1 MAEKSQK
8 SYYVK
13 SGLFSFF
20 EKGSMFV
27 FGFLGFALLAR
38 ILTQVEMGIW
48 VTFMTTA
55 AMVEVGIVGLL
66 QNAMVKYLS
75 IAKEIDYGKIILA
88 TITLYLIV
96 AFSFAVLIFFSAPY
110 LVDFLV
116 NETDA
121 SYRPELASLFQLF
134 CILLF
139 ALIPFYLFNFIQQAN
154 LSFAGIFWSNFARKG
169 IFFSYVLVAYF
180 AEWKLILGNLLK
192 IQIIAAILGS
202 TIAWYFGKK
211 YFIVKEYKIDWE
223 WVKEL
228 FRFGKFT
235 FGTNLS
241 TMLYKGIDKLM
252 LARYT
257 SAISVALYDAAIKIT
272 NLVDVPAMTVAS
284 VVFPQSAIQSDQN
297 DPARIKALYEKSVG
311 AILAI
316 ILPFILVV
324 FLIPKIT
331 IWIVVGEQYLDAA
344 PVLRL
349 TILYGVF
356 LPFAIQFGTIL
367 DSIGRPKINFA
378 FTLVGVTLNVFLNYF
393 FIKVLNLGIY
403 GAAYGTLLT
412 YGISFALYQMV
423 LRRMFGVNAL
433 MAFSYIPGFYRQ
445 GWGILKNFLDKK
457 KVTKEEHSETL

>member
-1 MAEKSQK
+1 MAEESQK

-38 ILTQVEMGIW
+38 ILTKQEMGIW
-48 VTFMTTA
+48 VLFMTTA
-55 AMVEVGIVGLL
+55 AMVEVSIVGLL

-75 IAKEIDYGKIILA
+75 IANKKDYGRIILA
-88 TITLYLIV
+88 TLTLYVIV
-96 AFSFAVLIFFSAPY
+96 ATLLAAILFFSAPLLAEY
-110 LVDFLV
+110 LTT
-116 NETDA
+116 EGDA
-121 SYRPELASLFQLF
+121 AFQTQLAYLFKLF
-134 CILLF
+134 CLLLF
-139 ALIPFYLFNFIQQAN
+139 ILIPFYLFNFIQQAN
-154 LSFAGIFWSNFARKG
+154 LSFEGIFWSNFSRKG
-169 IFFSYVLVAYF
+169 IFFSYVLISYF
-180 AEWKLILGNLLK
+180 GTWQLKLENLLLV
-192 IQIIAAILGS
+192 QIIGATLGS
-202 TIAWYFGKK
+202 FIAWNFGKK
-211 YFIVKEYKIDWE
+211 YLKIQEYKIDWA

-252 LARYT
+252 LGSFAGT
-257 SAISVALYDAAIKIT
+257 VPTALYDAAIKVT

-284 VVFPQSAIQSDQN
+284 VVFPQSSIQSDKN
-297 DPARIKALYEKSVG
+297 DPARIKALYEQSVG

-324 FLIPKIT
+324 FMIPEFT
-331 IWIVVGEQYLDAA
+331 IWVVAGNDYLDAA

-349 TILYGVF
+349 TVLYGLF

-367 DSIGRPKINFA
+367 DSIGRPKINFV
-378 FTLVGVTLNVFLNYF
+378 FTLIGVITNVTLNYI
-393 FIKVLNLGIY
+393 FIKVLNMGIY

-412 YGISFALYQMV
+412 YGISFALYQIV
-423 LRRMFGVNAL
+423 LRRMFKVNAL
-433 MAFSYIPGFYRQ
+433 MAFTHIPGFYRQ
-445 GWGILKNFLDKK
+445 GWDILNGFLKK
-457 KVTKEEHSETL
+457 KK

>member
-1 MAEKSQK
+1 VAEESQK

-38 ILTQVEMGIW
+38 ILPKYEMGIW
-48 VTFMTTA
+48 VVFMTTA
-55 AMVEVGIVGLL
+55 AMVEVSIVGLL

-75 IAKEIDYGKIILA
+75 IASKKDYGRIILA

-96 AFSFAVLIFFSAPY
+96 ATTFATILFFSAPF
-110 LVDFLV
+110 LADFLTT
-116 NETDA
+116 EEDA
-121 SYRPELASLFQLF
+121 VFRPELTQLLRLF

-139 ALIPFYLFNFIQQAN
+139 VLIPCYLFNFIQQAN
-154 LSFAGIFWSNFARKG
+154 LSFEGIFWSNFGRKI
-169 IFFSYVLVAYF
+169 IFFVYVMIAYF
-180 AEWKLILGNLLK
+180 ASWKIELVTLIQMQILG
-192 IQIIAAILGS
+192 AILGS
-202 TIAWYFGKK
+202 IIAWRFGKK
-211 YFIVKEYKIDWE
+211 YFIIDEYKIDWA

-252 LARYT
+252 LARY
-257 SAISVALYDAAIKIT
+257 AGAVPAALYDAAIKIT

-284 VVFPQSAIQSDQN
+284 VVFPQSSIQSDKN
-297 DPARIKALYEKSVG
+297 DPTRIKALYEQSVG

-316 ILPFILVV
+316 ILPFILVI
-324 FLIPKIT
+324 FLIPEFT
-331 IWIVVGEQYLDAA
+331 IWIVAGEKYLEAA

-367 DSIGRPKINFA
+367 DSIGRPKINFT
-378 FTLVGVTLNVFLNYF
+378 FTLIGVILNVTLNYI
-393 FIKVLNLGIY
+393 FIKILDMGIY

-412 YGISFALYQMV
+412 YGISFALYQIV
-423 LRRMFGVNAL
+423 LRRMFKVNAFL
-433 MAFSYIPGFYRQ
+433 AFTHIPGFYRQ
-445 GWGILKNFLDKK
+445 GWAIVTGFLAKRK
-457 KVTKEEHSETL
+457 TTK

>member
-1 MAEKSQK
+1 VAEESQK

-38 ILTQVEMGIW
+38 ILTKSEMGIW
-48 VTFMTTA
+48 VIFMTTA
-55 AMVEVGIVGLL
+55 AMVEVSIVGLL

-75 IAKEIDYGKIILA
+75 IASKKDYGRIIIA
-88 TITLYLIV
+88 TLTLYFVV
-96 AFSFAVLIFFSAPY
+96 AAGFAILLFFSAP
-110 LVDFLV
+110 
-116 NETDA
+116 A
-121 SYRPELASLFQLF
+121 LASFLTEETGAAYQPQLANLFRLF
-134 CILLF
+134 CLLLF
-139 ALIPFYLFNFIQQAN
+139 ILIPFYLFNFIQQAN
-154 LSFAGIFWSNFARKG
+154 LSFEGIFWSNFARKVV
-169 IFFSYVLVAYF
+169 FFSYVLVAY
-180 AEWKLILGNLLK
+180 LGSWQLNLSTLLTM
-192 IQIIAAILGS
+192 QIIGAFLGS
-202 TIAWYFGKK
+202 CMAIYFGKK
-211 YFIVKEYKIDWE
+211 YFIIQEYKIDWS

-252 LARYT
+252 LASFT
-257 SAISVALYDAAIKIT
+257 GAVSVALYDAAIRVT

-284 VVFPQSAIQSDQN
+284 VVFPQSSIQSDKD
-297 DPARIKALYEKSVG
+297 DPARIKALYEQSVG

-324 FLIPKIT
+324 FLIPEFT
-331 IWIVVGEQYLDAA
+331 IWVVAGDEYLEAA

-367 DSIGRPKINFA
+367 DSIGRPKINFT
-378 FTLVGVTLNVFLNYF
+378 FTLIGVILNVSLNYI
-393 FIKVLNLGIY
+393 FIKVLDIGIY

-412 YGISFALYQMV
+412 YTISFTLYQIV
-423 LRRMFGVNAL
+423 LRKMFKVNAFL
-433 MAFSYIPGFYRQ
+433 AFTHIPDFYRQ
-445 GWGILKNFLDKK
+445 GWDIVKDFLDKK
-457 KVTKEEHSETL
+457 KALKM

>member
-1 MAEKSQK
+1 
-8 SYYVK
+8 
-13 SGLFSFF
+13 
-20 EKGSMFV
+20 MFV

-38 ILTQVEMGIW
+38 ILPPREMGIW
-48 VTFMTTA
+48 VVFMTTA
-55 AMVEVGIVGLL
+55 ALVEVSIVGLL

-75 IAKEIDYGKIILA
+75 IASKKDYGRIILA
-88 TITLYLIV
+88 TMTLYLIV
-96 AFSFAVLIFFSAPY
+96 ATAFAAILFFSAPF
-110 LVDFLV
+110 LADFLT
-116 NETDA
+116 TDEDA
-121 SYRPELASLFQLF
+121 IYRPQLILLFKLF

-139 ALIPFYLFNFIQQAN
+139 ALIPCYLFNFIQQAN
-154 LSFAGIFWSNFARKG
+154 LSFEGIFWSNFGRKI
-169 IFFSYVLVAYF
+169 IFFTYVVIAYF
-180 AEWKLILGNLLK
+180 GSWKLELTTLLTMQILG
-192 IQIIAAILGS
+192 ASLGS
-202 TIAWYFGKK
+202 LIAWHFGKK
-211 YFIVKEYKIDWE
+211 YFIIDEYKIDWA

-252 LARYT
+252 LARYAG
-257 SAISVALYDAAIKIT
+257 SIPAALYDAAIKIT

-284 VVFPQSAIQSDQN
+284 VVFPQSSIQSDKD
-297 DPARIKALYEKSVG
+297 DPARIKALYEQSVG

-324 FLIPKIT
+324 FLIPEFT
-331 IWIVVGEQYLDAA
+331 IWVVAGEKYLEAA

-367 DSIGRPKINFA
+367 DSIGRPKINFT
-378 FTLVGVTLNVFLNYF
+378 FTLIGVILNVTLNYI
-393 FIKVLNLGIY
+393 FIKVLNMGIF

-412 YGISFALYQMV
+412 YGISFALYQIV

-433 MAFSYIPGFYRQ
+433 LAFTHIPSFYRQ
-445 GWGILKNFLDKK
+445 GWDIVTGFISKK
-457 KVTKEEHSETL
+457 KTSE